1 MIICY
6 SKKPNESCFHHLT
19 EFLSY
24 DSLQNGTCL
33 ENLQVKNK

>member
-1 MIICY
+1 MICY
-6 SKKPNESCFHHLT
+6 RKKPNESCFHHLT